1 MPSSKT
7 QRSAGAFD
15 GLTIKWGR
23 VLVFVLGGVSLAL
36 AILTGLLAIF
46 TAVTWPWPVFLALL
60 GAGCLVSLR
69 YLAVRDR
76 VAASVGTV
84 RSAEAVHSAETATVI
99 DQERPLFDHEQLV
112 ARDSERR
119 EIRQRSDLDL
129 PGDQQFLNDLVF
141 DDEQPGR
148 EQQPAPAVAGH
159 DALTQEELR
168 AEARRVARRSVAAE
182 SADGSTW
189 QPVPVPKP
197 TYARA
202 AVAHRESPAAL
213 SVPAVPAPTSQTL
226 EQAARAP
233 QAQPEPASQPEPQP
247 GRIDLDD
254 VLSRR
259 RA

>member
-36 AILTGLLAIF
+36 AILTGLLAPF
-46 TAVTWPWPVFLALL
+46 TAVTWPWPVFLVLL

-76 VAASVGTV
+76 AAASPGSV
-84 RSAEAVHSAETATVI
+84 ASAETATVTA
-99 DQERPLFDHEQLV
+99 QERPLFDHEQLV
-112 ARDSERR
+112 ARDTERR
-119 EIRQRSDLDL
+119 EVQQRNDLDL
-129 PGDQQFLNDLVF
+129 PGDQQFLDDLVF

-159 DALTQEELR
+159 DTLTQEELR

-182 SADGSTW
+182 SAGGSTW
-189 QPVPVPKP
+189 EPVPVPKP

-202 AVAHRESPAAL
+202 AVAHRESPEAL
-213 SVPAVPAPTSQTL
+213 TVPTVPAATSQTL

-233 QAQPEPASQPEPQP
+233 QAQPEPQP